1 MRTPESR
8 DSSETRVSNAHDQE
22 AQQRALHRRKA
33 LEDQQRAIRGP
44 RPDGRLPRER
54 PPC

>member
-8 DSSETRVSNAHDQE
+8 DSSEPRVSEPRDHD

-33 LEDQQRAIRGP
+33 LENQQRSIRNSQS
-44 RPDGRLPRER
+44 DSRLPRDR